1 MKTDIVTL
9 YAGSDSTSYLG
20 QTREELWPL
29 IPTDAK
35 KILDVGCGGGALGA
49 AVKSKQ
55 DAWYCGVD
63 GDPRAAARARELIDD
78 VQVGDVTTM
87 HIPYEDGLFDLII
100 FADILEH
107 LPTPLAVLRRWLPTL
122 RKHGR
127 VVVSLPNVRHFTV
140 TLPLIVQ
147 GQWNYAD
154 RGILDETHLRFFT
167 RQSSEKLIADAG
179 LTVEAECPHIS
190 YVRRVAKLVDYLSFH
205 LLRDHMVQQWMFVA
219 RLDNQ

>member
-1 MKTDIVTL
+1 MAL
-9 YAGSDSTSYLG
+9 YAGSEPTSYFG
-20 QTREELWPL
+20 QAREELWPL
-29 IPTDAK
+29 IPTGAK

-49 AVKSKQ
+49 AIKSKQ

-63 GDPRAAARARELIDD
+63 LDTRAATRARELIDD
-78 VQVGDVTTM
+78 VQVGDAATM
-87 HIPYEDGLFDLII
+87 PIPYEDGLFDLII

-107 LPTPLAVLRRWLPTL
+107 LPAPLSVLRRWLPTL
-122 RKHGR
+122 EKHGR

-147 GQWNYAD
+147 GRWDYAE

-167 RQSSEKLIADAG
+167 RQSSQKLIADAG
-179 LTVEAECPHIS
+179 LIIEVECPHVS
-190 YVRRVAKLVDYLSFH
+190 YVKRVAKLIDYLSFH
-205 LLRDHMVQQWMFVA
+205 QLRDHMVQQWIFVA